1 MTKKLNLQ
9 IKYPEIGICGLSCR
23 LCPRY
28 HTESKSRC
36 GGCKSEFRMSAG
48 CPFITCAVK
57 NKGVEFCWQCKEN
70 ETCEKWRKHRESSK
84 RVDSFICYQKLEDNI
99 TFIQKNGVHE
109 FEKIQKKREDLL
121 KEMLHEFNE
130 GRSKSYYCIA
140 ATALEI
146 EELEE
151 ALTKAKKDSIGLE
164 IKGKSK
170 VLHSILDEIAKR
182 KNYYLK
188 LRRG

>member
-1 MTKKLNLQ
+1 
-9 IKYPEIGICGLSCR
+9 
-23 LCPRY
+23 
-28 HTESKSRC
+28 
-36 GGCKSEFRMSAG
+36 MSAG

-57 NKGVEFCWQCKEN
+57 KKGVEFCWQCKEN
-70 ETCEKWRKHRESSK
+70 ETCEKWRKHRGFSK
-84 RVDSFICYQKLEDNI
+84 QVDSFICYQKLEDNI

-109 FEKIQKKREDLL
+109 FKKIQKKREDLL

-140 ATALEI
+140 ATVLEI

-170 VLHSILDEIAKR
+170 VPHSILDKIAER

>member
-1 MTKKLNLQ
+1 
-9 IKYPEIGICGLSCR
+9 
-23 LCPRY
+23 
-28 HTESKSRC
+28 
-36 GGCKSEFRMSAG
+36 MSAG

-70 ETCEKWRKHRESSK
+70 ETCEKWRKHREFSK

-170 VLHSILDEIAKR
+170 VLHSILDKIAER

>member
-1 MTKKLNLQ
+1 
-9 IKYPEIGICGLSCR
+9 
-23 LCPRY
+23 
-28 HTESKSRC
+28 
-36 GGCKSEFRMSAG
+36 MSAG

-70 ETCEKWRKHRESSK
+70 ETCEKWRKHREFSK

-140 ATALEI
+140 ATVLEI

-170 VLHSILDEIAKR
+170 VLHSILNEIAER

>member
-1 MTKKLNLQ
+1 MTKKLNVQ

-70 ETCEKWRKHRESSK
+70 ETCEKWRKHRGFSK
-84 RVDSFICYQKLEDNI
+84 QVDSFICYQKMEDNI

-121 KEMLHEFNE
+121 KEMLHKFNE

-140 ATALEI
+140 ATVLEI

-170 VLHSILDEIAKR
+170 VLHSILDEIAER
-182 KNYYLK
+182 KNYF
-188 LRRG
+188 LRLRK